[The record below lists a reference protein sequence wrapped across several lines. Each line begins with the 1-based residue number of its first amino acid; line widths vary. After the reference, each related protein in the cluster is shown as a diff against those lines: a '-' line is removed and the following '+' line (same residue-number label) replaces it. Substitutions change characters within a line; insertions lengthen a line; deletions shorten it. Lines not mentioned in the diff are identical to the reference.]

1 MPMAAMLART
11 AFCGMPKDGSTTSC
25 TTLLFDDFESGYGNW
40 NDGGSD
46 CTLSNSTSFAYN
58 SSYSL
63 RLRDNSS
70 SSVATTD
77 SFDAS
82 EYDEL
87 SVSFWYIT
95 SSFESGED
103 FWLRISTNGGSSYTT
118 VETWAQGT
126 DFSNNVHYNPTVT
139 TDIEVTVS
147 VDDKVT
153 VSLVDNGGTE
163 FDVTVKRDVDTDSP
177 LEERKPG
184 GLGVH
189 LVQNLVDTLEYEYQ
203 DGRGE
208 VIFTKGSGT

>member
-1 MPMAAMLART
+1 MRRDFKRHLDSLAPLYEFSETIMAEQNLPDGVRFPVHLAMEE
-11 AFCGMPKDGSTTSC
+11 
-25 TTLLFDDFESGYGNW
+25 LFVNM
-40 NDGGSD
+40 
-46 CTLSNSTSFAYN
+46 
-58 SSYSL
+58 
-63 RLRDNSS
+63 
-70 SSVATTD
+70 
-77 SFDAS
+77 
-82 EYDEL
+82 
-87 SVSFWYIT
+87 
-95 SSFESGED
+95 
-103 FWLRISTNGGSSYTT
+103 
-118 VETWAQGT
+118 
-126 DFSNNVHYNPTVT
+126 VHYNPTVT

-163 FDVTVKRDVDTDSP
+163 FDVTVKRDVDTESP

>member
-1 MPMAAMLART
+1 MRRDFKRHLDSLAGLYEFSEGIMAAENLPDGVRFPVHLA
-11 AFCGMPKDGSTTSC
+11 MEE
-25 TTLLFDDFESGYGNW
+25 LFVNM
-40 NDGGSD
+40 
-46 CTLSNSTSFAYN
+46 
-58 SSYSL
+58 
-63 RLRDNSS
+63 
-70 SSVATTD
+70 
-77 SFDAS
+77 
-82 EYDEL
+82 
-87 SVSFWYIT
+87 
-95 SSFESGED
+95 
-103 FWLRISTNGGSSYTT
+103 
-118 VETWAQGT
+118 
-126 DFSNNVHYNPTVT
+126 VHYNPTVT

-208 VIFTKGSGT
+208 VIFTKRSGTEDV